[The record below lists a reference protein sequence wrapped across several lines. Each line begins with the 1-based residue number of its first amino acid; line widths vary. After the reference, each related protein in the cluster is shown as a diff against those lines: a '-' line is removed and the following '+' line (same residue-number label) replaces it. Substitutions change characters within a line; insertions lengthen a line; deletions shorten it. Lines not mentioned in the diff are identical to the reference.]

1 MIFDARKAE
10 EKIGYSFKDKKLLM
24 ECFTHSSYAYENGET
39 SNERLE
45 FLGDAVLELV
55 VTEYL
60 YKKFD
65 EAEGKLTDKR
75 RSLVSKQPLLALVLK
90 SGLNELVLLGNGQKR
105 LAKTDEKLFSSLYEA
120 IVGGI
125 YSDGGY
131 EPAKEFIERTLIRE
145 WESAVEHDAEEQYT
159 DGRIADKKTAG
170 AKGAKAAFFPKE
182 LPADSKTRL
191 QEFVQKE
198 KLGKI
203 SYGLKEKTGP
213 DHDPRFKVFVTIDGK
228 IFAEGEGK
236 SKKAAESRA
245 AATLLE
251 SLEKEEGR
259 KA

>member
-1 MIFDARKAE
+1 MIFDARAAE
-10 EKIGYSFKDKKLLM
+10 EKIGYSFKDKKLLN

-60 YKKFD
+60 YKRFD

-75 RSLVSKQPLLALVLK
+75 RSLVSKEPLLALVLEK
-90 SGLNELVLLGNGQKR
+90 GLNELVLLGNGLKK

-125 YSDGGY
+125 YIDGGY
-131 EPAKEFIERTLIRE
+131 EPAKEFIERTLIRA
-145 WESAVEHDAEEQYT
+145 WESAEERDAG
-159 DGRIADKKTAG
+159 GRIADKKTAG

-182 LPADSKTRL
+182 IPADSKTRL

-213 DHDPRFKVFVTIDGK
+213 DHDPYFKVFVTIDGK

-251 SLEKEEGR
+251 ALEKEEGR

>member
-1 MIFDARKAE
+1 MIFDARAAE
-10 EKIGYSFKDKKLLM
+10 EKIGYSFKDKKLLE
-24 ECFTHSSYAYENGET
+24 ECFTHSSYAYENGKT

-60 YKKFD
+60 YKRFD

-75 RSLVSKQPLLALVLK
+75 RSLVSKQPLLALVSGK
-90 SGLNELVLLGNGQKR
+90 GLNELVLLGNGQKK

-125 YSDGGY
+125 YLDGGY
-131 EPAKEFIERTLIRE
+131 EQAKKFIERTLIRA
-145 WESAVEHDAEEQYT
+145 WESAEERDA
-159 DGRIADKKTAG
+159 DGQPEDKETAG
-170 AKGAKAAFFPKE
+170 AKGAKATFFPKE
-182 LPADSKTRL
+182 IPADSKTRL
-191 QEFVQKE
+191 QEFIQKE

>member
-1 MIFDARKAE
+1 MIFDARAAE
-10 EKIGYSFKDKKLLM
+10 EKIGYSFKDKKLLN

-60 YKKFD
+60 YKRFD

-75 RSLVSKQPLLALVLK
+75 RSLVSKEPLLALVLEK
-90 SGLNELVLLGNGQKR
+90 GLNELVLLGNGLKK

-125 YSDGGY
+125 YIDGGY
-131 EPAKEFIERTLIRE
+131 EPAKEFIERTLIRA
-145 WESAVEHDAEEQYT
+145 WESAEERDA

-182 LPADSKTRL
+182 IPADSKTRL
-191 QEFVQKE
+191 QEFVQ
-198 KLGKI
+198 
-203 SYGLKEKTGP
+203 
-213 DHDPRFKVFVTIDGK
+213 
-228 IFAEGEGK
+228 
-236 SKKAAESRA
+236 
-245 AATLLE
+245 
-251 SLEKEEGR
+251 
-259 KA
+259 